1 MKDQML
7 LTRVDRALA
16 RRAAREE
23 MRIGKVSP
31 QVEAAVKLRE
41 KRASD
46 AGSLYDYVRERMR
59 RQPRFV
65 KKNGQPDEAGFY
77 AYARIDKSTWSS
89 LRWNQRLP
97 SKETLLKLVIALR
110 LNEEEANELMRRGSN
125 SLNESDPR
133 DRVILAL
140 LDIAC
145 YEIEDVYDVLEEY
158 GTNGAQPFKNIY
170 GAP

>member
-7 LTRVDRALA
+7 RARVDQALA
-16 RRAAREE
+16 RRAGQKATVCSK
-23 MRIGKVSP
+23 ISP
-31 QVEAAVKLRE
+31 QVEAAVKIRE
-41 KRASD
+41 KRSSD
-46 AGSLYDYVRERMR
+46 AGSLYDYVREMMR

-65 KKNGQPDEAGFY
+65 KKSGLPDEAGFY

-89 LRWNQRLP
+89 LRWNLRLP

-140 LDIAC
+140 LDISC

-170 GAP
+170 GVP